1 MSEHI
6 PLELYK
12 QIHASLPIPCVD
24 AVILNTNKEVLLCH
38 RLNKPAQ
45 GTWWFPGGRVLKG
58 ETMEDAIL
66 RKVKQETNLDVDI
79 VKQLGT
85 DQTMFPDGPFDGET
99 HTINTVFIVTP
110 KNGGDLAVDNQS
122 DELQWFNKIPKN
134 SAAYIKKYIKLA
146 LI

>member
-58 ETMEDAIL
+58 ETMEDAIV

-85 DQTMFPDGPFDGET
+85 DQTMFPDGPFGGPT
-99 HTINTVFIVTP
+99 HTINTVFLVTIKDHTDIHP
-110 KNGGDLAVDNQS
+110 DIQS
-122 DELQWFNKIPKN
+122 DQIQWFTTIPEN
-134 SAAYIKKYIKLA
+134 SPEYIKKYIKLA